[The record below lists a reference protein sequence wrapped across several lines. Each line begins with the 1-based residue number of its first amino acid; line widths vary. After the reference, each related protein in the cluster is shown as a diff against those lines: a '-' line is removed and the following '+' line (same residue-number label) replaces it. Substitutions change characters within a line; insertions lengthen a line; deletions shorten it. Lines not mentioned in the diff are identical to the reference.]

1 MSPAFYSKNLHAL
14 YPIFASAAER
24 LVERWK
30 RNIHSAERKGN
41 GAGAQFRIEDLS
53 LELKKAQTFGFIS
66 RASR

>member
-30 RNIHSAERKGN
+30 RNIHSAESKEN
-41 GAGAQFRIEDLS
+41 GSQFRIDDLS
-53 LELKKAQTFGFIS
+53 LELKKAQMFGFTRFTS
-66 RASR
+66 